1 MRRFS
6 KVLAF
11 SAACSAALILTVR
24 HGGDGIRVGADSQ
37 LRAATRP
44 SAGKYDLALLP
55 IFSKTLFYVRENYFD
70 KNRLDPKR
78 MLVGALD
85 FVQRDVPEILID
97 RWPEHDPKQVTVRV
111 NGQQKS
117 FSIEKV
123 DAPWSLRSKLQEIFQ
138 FVQPNLQPVPEK
150 EEARRL
156 VEIEMAATNGMLYTL
171 DPHSVLLD
179 VETYKD
185 MRTQTQGK
193 FGGLGIV
200 IEMDKKNRITV
211 KRPMPDTPAIRVGMK
226 PKDHIVRI
234 NNEST
239 VNMTLTE
246 AVDRLRGDVDTNVD
260 VYVERDGATGVK
272 KFTITRA
279 FIRPPSIDP
288 AARILSVS
296 SGPGQSAAKVG
307 YFHMQHFSANSAGD
321 LADALALFDREHVKG
336 IIMDLRGDPGGLYE
350 QAQKVAD
357 AFVKSGTLVSMVG
370 VGGAQRKDETATD
383 SGHEPT
389 VPLAVLVNQNSAS
402 ASEIVAGAM
411 KNLDRGVVIG
421 EETFGKG
428 SVQVL
433 FDIPSP
439 ISFGEGADDDKLG
452 LKLTTAQYLTPGDI
466 SIQGVGVVP
475 DIETDALLVQKDG
488 ERSWI
493 RLQPSVHKRR
503 ESDYEWHLEHPS
515 ARHGEKPEETVRYLF
530 QPKPNDKAKPHG
542 DEDEMDDDADDQ
554 ADSEDETQKTDFLM
568 DFARD
573 LLAQAK
579 SSKRRDLV
587 QQSKAYLDKVRGLE
601 DKKVSQALEKL
612 GVDWTAGPTT
622 GADPDL
628 QLTLQTMSA
637 PKDTKGSD
645 AKTGDAKTGQAK
657 PGEAK
662 PGQAK
667 PGEAKPGDGKIE
679 AGTTAHLKGVVK
691 NVGHAP
697 AYRVRAVFESDNPLF
712 DENEMVFGKIAPGES
727 KSYELSVKVP
737 TSTFTRTDEIKATLY
752 TQRGVTKAVAADMLV
767 NITGKLR
774 PMFAY
779 SYQTIDDQKGA
790 NRDGLVQR
798 GEQVRTLVTVKNIGQ
813 GRAMHTEAVLRNG
826 TGQEGILISAGRFE
840 AKDLGPGESKTF
852 SFVYEVR
859 PEYKGD
865 DYQLEMSVGDT
876 TLGESVSDKIKVKI
890 APAGP
895 APEAQTG
902 TATIVR
908 DDVPLRETAADGS
921 LVVGHAGKGTAFK
934 VTGKLG
940 AFTRVDVDA
949 TRSAFVSSADVKSGG
964 TVHGTF
970 KPDWEVTP
978 PLLTVTAPTVAAGD
992 TVHIKGHATDER
1004 VVRDVYIRVWNR
1016 NAKIPVK
1023 KAFYQPNRLTGDRTK
1038 MDFDAEVP
1046 IGAGSNLV
1054 QVFARESNDVQSLQT
1069 VVVLKR
1075 TGANLVAQPS
1085 DVPFPPAAAKK

>member
-37 LRAATRP
+37 LRAATR
-44 SAGKYDLALLP
+44 SVAGKYDLSQLP
-55 IFSKTLFYVRENYFD
+55 IFTKTLFYVRENYFD

-97 RWPEHDPKQVTVRV
+97 RWPEHDPKQVTVKV
-111 NGQQKS
+111 NGQQRS
-117 FSIEKV
+117 FSIERV
-123 DAPWSLRSKLQEIFQ
+123 DAPWSLRSTLQEIFK
-138 FVQPNLQPVPEK
+138 FIQPNLQPVPDK

-211 KRPMPDTPAIRVGMK
+211 KRPMPDTPAMRVGMK
-226 PKDHIVRI
+226 AKDHIVRI

-246 AVDRLRGDVDTNVD
+246 AVDRLRGDVDTTVD
-260 VYVERDGATGVK
+260 VYVDREGSQGVK

-288 AARILSVS
+288 PARVMSVP
-296 SGPGQSAAKVG
+296 SGPGQPPAKVG

-321 LADALALFDREHVKG
+321 LADALAMFEREKVKG
-336 IIMDLRGDPGGLYE
+336 IIMDLRGNPGGLYE
-350 QAQKVAD
+350 QAQKVSD
-357 AFVKSGTLVSMVG
+357 AFIKSGTLVSMVG
-370 VGGAQRKDETATD
+370 VGGAQRKDETASD

-411 KNLDRGVVIG
+411 KNLDRGVVVG

-439 ISFGEGADDDKLG
+439 ISFGEAADDDKLG

-503 ESDYEWHLEHPS
+503 EADYEWHLEHPS
-515 ARHGEKPEETVRYLF
+515 ARHGEKPEEVVTYLF
-530 QPKPNDKAKPHG
+530 QPKANEKLKAQDDDEV
-542 DEDEMDDDADDQ
+542 DEDAEEQQTDGDDDQ
-554 ADSEDETQKTDFLM
+554 ATKTDFLM

-587 QQSKAYLDKVRGLE
+587 AQAKTYLDKVRATE
-601 DKKVSQALEKL
+601 DKRLSQALEKL
-612 GVDWTAGPTT
+612 GVDWAAGPTS
-622 GADPDL
+622 GPEPEL
-628 QLTLQTMSA
+628 QLSLQA
-637 PKDTKGSD
+637 V
-645 AKTGDAKTGQAK
+645 
-657 PGEAK
+657 
-662 PGQAK
+662 
-667 PGEAKPGDGKIE
+667 GDGKIE
-679 AGTTAHLKGVVK
+679 AGTTAKLKGVVK

-697 AYRVRAVFESDNPLF
+697 AYRVRAVFDSDNPLF

-752 TQRGVTKAVAADMLV
+752 TQRGVTKSAAADLLV
-767 NITGKLR
+767 DIAGKQR

-813 GRAMHTEAVLRNG
+813 GRALHTEAVLRNG
-826 TGQEGILISAGRFE
+826 TSQEGILITAGRFE
-840 AKDLGPGESKTF
+840 AKDLAPGETKSF
-852 SFVYEVR
+852 SFVYEVGSD
-859 PEYKGD
+859 YKGE
-865 DYQLEMSVGDT
+865 DYQLELSVGDT
-876 TLGESVSDKIKVKI
+876 TLGETVTDKIKVKI
-890 APAGP
+890 APSGP
-895 APEAQTG
+895 APQSATG
-902 TATIVR
+902 TATVAR
-908 DDVPLRETAADGS
+908 DEVPLRETPAEGS
-921 LVVGHAGKGTAFK
+921 LVIGRAPKGATFKISGKTA
-934 VTGKLG
+934 T
-940 AFTRVDVDA
+940 FTRIDVDA
-949 TRSAFVSSADVKSGG
+949 LRSAFVATADLKTAGNG
-964 TVHGTF
+964 AVHGTF
-970 KPDWEVTP
+970 KPEWEVTP
-978 PLLTVTAPTVAAGD
+978 PVLTVTAPTVTTGD
-992 TVHIKGHATDER
+992 TVHIKGHATDDR
-1004 VVRDVYIRVWNR
+1004 LVRDVYIRVWNR

-1023 KAFYQPNRLTGDRTK
+1023 KAFYQPNRLAGDRTK
-1038 MDFDAEVP
+1038 MDFDADIP
-1046 IGAGSNLV
+1046 LGAGSNLV
-1054 QVFARESNDVQSLQT
+1054 QVFARESNEVQSLQT

-1075 TGANLVAQPS
+1075 TGPSLVAQPS
-1085 DVPFPPAAAKK
+1085 SGQTGSASPAREAGKK

>member
-37 LRAATRP
+37 LRAATRTV
-44 SAGKYDLALLP
+44 AGKYDLSQLP
-55 IFSKTLFYVRENYFD
+55 IFTKTLFYVRENYFD

-97 RWPEHDPKQVTVRV
+97 RWPEHDPKQVTVKV
-111 NGQQKS
+111 NGQQKN
-117 FSIEKV
+117 FSIEQV
-123 DAPWSLRSKLQEIFQ
+123 DAPWSLRSKLQDIFK

-211 KRPMPDTPAIRVGMK
+211 KRPMPDTPAMRVGMK
-226 PKDHIVRI
+226 AKDHIVRI

-260 VYVERDGATGVK
+260 VYVDREGTPGVK

-288 AARILSVS
+288 PARILAVP
-296 SGPGQSAAKVG
+296 SGPGQPPAKVG

-321 LADALALFDREHVKG
+321 LADALAMFEREKVKG
-336 IIMDLRGDPGGLYE
+336 IIMDLRGNPGGLYE
-350 QAQKVAD
+350 QAQKVSD
-357 AFVKSGTLVSMVG
+357 AFIKSGTLVSMVG
-370 VGGAQRKDETATD
+370 VGGAQRKDETASD

-411 KNLDRGVVIG
+411 KNLDRGIVVG

-439 ISFGEGADDDKLG
+439 ISFGEATDDDKLG

-493 RLQPSVHKRR
+493 RLQPSAHKRR
-503 ESDYEWHLEHPS
+503 EADYEWHLEHPS
-515 ARHGEKPEETVRYLF
+515 ARHGEKPEEVVTYLF
-530 QPKPNDKAKPHG
+530 QPKPNEKVHAQ
-542 DEDEMDDDADDQ
+542 DEDEADDDAEEQADGDDDQ
-554 ADSEDETQKTDFLM
+554 ATKTDFLM

-579 SSKRRDLV
+579 SIKRRDLV
-587 QQSKAYLDKVRGLE
+587 TQAKVYLDKVRATE

-612 GVDWTAGPTT
+612 GVDWSAGPTS
-622 GADPDL
+622 GPEPEL
-628 QLTLQTMSA
+628 QLSLQTV
-637 PKDTKGSD
+637 PEG
-645 AKTGDAKTGQAK
+645 KT
-657 PGEAK
+657 EA
-662 PGQAK
+662 
-667 PGEAKPGDGKIE
+667 GKIE
-679 AGTTAHLKGVVK
+679 AGTTAKLRGVVK
-691 NVGHAP
+691 NVGRAA
-697 AYRVRAVFESDNPLF
+697 AYRVRAVFDSDNPLF
-712 DENEMVFGKIAPGES
+712 DENEMVFGKIGPGES

-752 TQRGVTKAVAADMLV
+752 TQRGVTKSAAADLLV
-767 NITGKLR
+767 DIAGKQR

-826 TGQEGILISAGRFE
+826 TSQEGILITAGRFE
-840 AKDLGPGESKTF
+840 AKDLAPGETKSF
-852 SFVYEVR
+852 SFVYEVGSD
-859 PEYKGD
+859 YHGD
-865 DYQLEMSVGDT
+865 DYQLELSVGDT
-876 TLGESVSDKIKVKI
+876 TLGETVTDKIKVKI
-890 APAGP
+890 SPAGP
-895 APEAQTG
+895 APQPATG
-902 TATIVR
+902 TATVAR
-908 DDVPLRETAADGS
+908 EDVPLRETPAEGS
-921 LVVGHAGKGTAFK
+921 LVIGRAPKGATFKISGKVGG
-934 VTGKLG
+934 
-940 AFTRVDVDA
+940 FTRVDVDPL
-949 TRSAFVSSADVKSGG
+949 RSAFVATGDLKTTGTA

-970 KPDWEVTP
+970 KPEWEVTP
-978 PLLTVTAPTVAAGD
+978 PVLTVTAPTVATGE
-992 TVHIKGHATDER
+992 TVHIKGHASDDR
-1004 VVRDVYIRVWNR
+1004 LVRDVYVRVWNR

-1038 MDFDAEVP
+1038 MDFEADIP
-1046 IGAGSNLV
+1046 LGAGSNLV
-1054 QVFARESNDVQSLQT
+1054 QVFARESNEVQSLQT

-1075 TGANLVAQPS
+1075 TGPSLVAQPTS
-1085 DVPFPPAAAKK
+1085 AQAGSPPTTVHEAAKK